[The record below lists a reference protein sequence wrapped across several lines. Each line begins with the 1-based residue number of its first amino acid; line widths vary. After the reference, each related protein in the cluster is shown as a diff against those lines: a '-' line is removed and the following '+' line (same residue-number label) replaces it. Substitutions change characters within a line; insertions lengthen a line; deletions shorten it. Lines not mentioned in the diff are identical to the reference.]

1 MQDLIQTDVL
11 QANSSKLLDGV
22 GTAGSGVVATHYS
35 ADGKNIVT
43 KLDLDITDAF
53 TLADNASLAVGF
65 LAYTF
70 PAGALVVNSSS
81 ISVNTTNAEQNTNAC
96 DVGLGTTIGSG
107 ANAILRGVGAAAENI
122 MTGQTAAIG
131 TAEVKTI
138 GTQLV
143 IEAAGDHTVYF
154 NVAGAWANTAGT
166 DLTADLS
173 GSIWLSW
180 TKLS

>member
-1 MQDLIQTDVL
+1 MQDLIQTDRL
-11 QANSSKLLDGV
+11 QANSSTLLDGV
-22 GTAGSGVVATHYS
+22 GTAGSGVVAKHYS

-43 KLDLDITDAF
+43 KLELDITDAF

-65 LAYTF
+65 LAFTF

-81 ISVNTTNAEQNTNAC
+81 ISVNTTNAEQDTNAC
-96 DVGLGTTIGSG
+96 DVGLGTTIASG
-107 ANAILRGVGAAAENI
+107 AVSVLGGTAAFENI

-131 TAEVKTI
+131 TSEVKTI